1 MSENMKPVCE
11 EKGPLTDELLRTV
24 RELPEWT
31 ALPEADGAGG
41 AVRPHIPLSKSIYF
55 FDSLFHLIF
64 LKAAI
69 CPCAHTG
76 RMC

>member
-1 MSENMKPVCE
+1 MRGGKNI
-11 EKGPLTDELLRTV
+11 PLRK
-24 RELPEWT
+24 RPRR
-31 ALPEADGAGG
+31 LPEADGAG
-41 AVRPHIPLSKSIYF
+41 AAIRPHIPLSKSIYF